1 MTVSTEPVALL
12 SRALE
17 QVVTVIARV
26 RPEQAQ
32 LPTPCRSWDLRTLVN
47 HVVNDAQKFVVIARG
62 GAWEARQDDVLGDD
76 WLDSFRRPAAELVA
90 AWNQEG
96 ALDRTVQFGSAEL
109 PVSWQVKQQMV
120 EFTIHSWDIAA
131 ATGQSTTD
139 LDPELARQALDF
151 GTENLK
157 PQFRGSEEDGQSFA
171 PVVAVP
177 DDAPA
182 YDRLAGFFGRTPR

>member
-1 MTVSTEPVALL
+1 MVLKRSRPGLPGDRARGPPGPAGYPGPFIEGGQPHDRFHRGSRMTVSTEPVALL
-12 SRALE
+12 SRTLE

-96 ALDRTVQFGSAEL
+96 ALDRTVQF
-109 PVSWQVKQQMV
+109 
-120 EFTIHSWDIAA
+120 
-131 ATGQSTTD
+131 
-139 LDPELARQALDF
+139 
-151 GTENLK
+151 
-157 PQFRGSEEDGQSFA
+157 
-171 PVVAVP
+171 
-177 DDAPA
+177 
-182 YDRLAGFFGRTPR
+182 